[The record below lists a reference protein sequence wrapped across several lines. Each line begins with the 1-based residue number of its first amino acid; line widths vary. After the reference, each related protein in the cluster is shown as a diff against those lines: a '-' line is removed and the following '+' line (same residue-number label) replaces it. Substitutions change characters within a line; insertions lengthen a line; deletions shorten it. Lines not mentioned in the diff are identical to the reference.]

1 MQVEQVDDEIRAAE
15 MRVVF
20 RTPLGLLTSL
30 VNCAFCVAVLWREIA
45 PSLLLSWAL
54 ALALCLGARL
64 LLWRAYRAQQPKAA
78 EAGRW
83 IGWFTAGAALTGTL
97 WGALAAVILISGEPL
112 YHSFVAMVLAGMAA
126 GAIAALAPCLSAI
139 YAFLAPLGLPLV
151 AALVLHGG
159 NAYLAMAAMVLVFLG
174 SVGTIARGLNRGFVS
189 TVRLG
194 VEKAGLADEL
204 TAARDAAEAAD
215 RAKSDFVAHMSH
227 EIRTPLNGIIG
238 MNRLLLG
245 TALEAP
251 QRLYAETV
259 DGSARAL
266 LTIVNDVLDIAKLE
280 AGRIELESI
289 PFRLADLVRDV
300 ATLLE
305 PKAAEKGLQLTV
317 ACDPAA
323 SGSYRGDPTRLR
335 QVLLNLVGNGIKFT
349 SAGKVEIRVR
359 REGDGDAGRLLR
371 FEVADSGIGVPAEAH
386 DRIFQKFSQAD
397 SSITR
402 RFGGTGLGLAI
413 SRQFVEL
420 MGGTIGV
427 ESEEGKGATFH
438 FTVRVTPLAAPAGVP
453 ESVATPPARIET
465 LPREAS
471 ADGGGR
477 RVLVAEDDATN
488 QLITRTI
495 LQNAGY
501 DVEIAGTGAEA
512 VAALERSAFDL
523 VLMDIRMPGMGGIEA
538 TRRIRAGAD
547 GKARVP
553 VIALTADAMLG
564 VREDYLASGMDD
576 YISKPF
582 EPDSLLAVVER
593 WTGAA
598 SVREKTP
605 TTVAT
610 RGLKPML
617 NEDRLMRLGRIMALR
632 EFDGFIRAWLNV
644 TAERL
649 ARIGDGVEAGD
660 LALVQQNAH
669 DVASTAG
676 NMGAER
682 MSALARTLEHTCR
695 VGDGPGARASAIELR
710 AVAPPSFDAVTDRF
724 LRRAPIPATA

>member
-1 MQVEQVDDEIRAAE
+1 MRVEQVDDEIRAAE

-20 RTPLGLLTSL
+20 RTPLGLLTS
-30 VNCAFCVAVLWREIA
+30 VINCAFCAAVLWWEVP

-54 ALALCLGARL
+54 ALALSLGARL
-64 LLWRAYRAQQPKAA
+64 LLWRAYRAKQPEAA

-83 IGWFTAGAALTGTL
+83 IGWFTAGAALTGVL
-97 WGALAAVILISGEPL
+97 WGALAAVVLISDDPL

-126 GAIAALAPCLSAI
+126 GAIAAFAPCLPAL
-139 YAFLAPLGLPLV
+139 YAFVGPLGLPLATV
-151 AALVLHGG
+151 LVLHGG
-159 NAYLAMAAMVLVFLG
+159 TAYLAMGAMVFVFLG
-174 SVGTIARGLNRGFVS
+174 SLAAFARGLNRGFVS

-194 VEKAGLADEL
+194 VEKAGLVDEL
-204 TAARDAAEAAD
+204 TAARDAAESAG

-238 MNRLLLG
+238 MNRLLLS
-245 TALEAP
+245 TSLEAP

-280 AGRIELESI
+280 AGRIDLESI
-289 PFRLADLVRDV
+289 PFRLGDLVHDV

-305 PKAAEKGLQLTV
+305 PKATEKGLQLAV

-323 SGSYRGDPTRLR
+323 GGTYRGDPTRLR
-335 QVLLNLVGNGIKFT
+335 QVLLNLVSNGIKFS
-349 SAGKVEIRVR
+349 SAGKVEIKVR
-359 REGDGDAGRLLR
+359 RESDGNAGRLLR
-371 FEVADSGIGVPAEAH
+371 FEVADTGIGVSADAR

-427 ESEEGKGATFH
+427 ESEAGKGATFH
-438 FTVRVTPLAAPAGVP
+438 FTVRLTPLAAPASGP
-453 ESVATPPARIET
+453 ASVATAPSRNEA
-465 LPREAS
+465 LLREVG

-488 QLITRTI
+488 RLITRTI
-495 LQNAGY
+495 LENAGY
-501 DVEIAGTGAEA
+501 EVEIAGTGAEA
-512 VAALERSAFDL
+512 VAALERSPYDL
-523 VLMDIRMPGMGGIEA
+523 VLMDIRMPEMGGIDA
-538 TRRIRAGAD
+538 TRRIRARAD
-547 GKARVP
+547 GKAQVP
-553 VIALTADAMLG
+553 VVALTADAMLG
-564 VREDYLASGMDD
+564 AREDYLASGMDD

-582 EPDSLLAVVER
+582 EPEALLAVVER

-598 SVREKTP
+598 SVREKRP
-605 TTVAT
+605 TAEAM
-610 RGLKPML
+610 LDPPML
-617 NEDRLMRLGRIMALR
+617 NEDRLMRLGRIMVLR
-632 EFDGFIRAWLNV
+632 EFDGFIRTWLNI

-660 LALVQQNAH
+660 LALVQQDAH
-669 DVASTAG
+669 DVASTSG

-682 MSALARTLEHTCR
+682 LSALARTLEQTCR
-695 VGDGPGARASAIELR
+695 VGDGPGARALAIELR

-724 LRRAPIPATA
+724 LRRSPIPATA